1 MAGNQTRFGPG
12 ALITAAFIGPGTV
25 TLCTLAGV
33 TSGYSL
39 LWAMLIAVVICYV
52 LQEMAARFG
61 LVTGK
66 GLSEA
71 LRTEIAAPVPRA
83 TMLAIVLG
91 AIVVGNAAYE
101 AGNISGGALGL
112 QALTGTG
119 NLSLGT
125 LELNPIN
132 LLIALVAAALL
143 YNGSYR
149 LLERVLI
156 ALVILMSIAFALVA
170 LETRPSAGELLAGLV
185 PRMSLDQTLT
195 VVGLIGTTVVPYN
208 LFLHASIVREK
219 WTGAAE
225 LSLMRQDTGVTVG
238 IGGLISMA
246 IIIAAASMQGS
257 PVTSAVELAQALEP
271 VFGAT
276 SRYVLGIGLFA
287 AGVTSAITAPLAA
300 AYVAGG
306 CMGWS
311 RDLRSSRYRCVW
323 LAVLLAGVI
332 FSFVGGSPIEVIRFA
347 QVTNGILLPLIVAFL
362 LWAVNRKPLAGD
374 FVNTRAQNL
383 LGLAVLVAVTA
394 LSLRSLWLMLQS
406 MR

>member
-1 MAGNQTRFGPG
+1 MATSQTRFGPG

-39 LWAMLIAVVICYV
+39 LWAMLIAAAICYV

-61 LVTGK
+61 MVTGK

-71 LRTEIAAPVPRA
+71 LRSEIASPVPRA
-83 TMLAIVLG
+83 TALAIVLG
-91 AIVVGNAAYE
+91 AIVIGNAAYE

-119 NLSLGT
+119 NIRLGAF
-125 LELNPIN
+125 ELNPIN
-132 LLIALVAAALL
+132 LLIAVLAAALL
-143 YNGSYR
+143 YTGSYR

-208 LFLHASIVREK
+208 LFLHASIVQEK
-219 WTGAAE
+219 WSGPAE
-225 LSLMRQDTGVTVG
+225 LRLMRQDTGVTVG
-238 IGGLISMA
+238 VGGLISMA
-246 IIIAAASMQGS
+246 IIVAAASMQGS
-257 PVTSAVELAQALEP
+257 QVTSAAELAQALEP
-271 VFGAT
+271 VFGVS

-306 CMGWS
+306 CMGWG
-311 RDLRSSRYRCVW
+311 RELRSPRYRSVW
-323 LAVLLAGVI
+323 LSVLLVGVI

-362 LWAVNRKPLAGD
+362 LWAVNRRRLAGD
-374 FVNTRAQNL
+374 FVNTRVQNL
-383 LGLAVLVAVTA
+383 LGIGVLVAVTA

>member
-1 MAGNQTRFGPG
+1 MAIGLQRFGPG
-12 ALITAAFIGPGTV
+12 VLVAAAFIGPGTV
-25 TLCTLAGV
+25 TVCTLAGV
-33 TSGYSL
+33 TAGFSL

-61 LVTGK
+61 MVTGK

-71 LRTEIAAPVPRA
+71 LRTEIAWPVLRIA
-83 TMLAIVLG
+83 ALGIVLG

-112 QALTGTG
+112 QALTG
-119 NLSLGT
+119 SPSFRLGALT
-125 LELNPIN
+125 LNPIN
-132 LLIALVAAALL
+132 LLIAALAATLL
-143 YNGSYR
+143 YTGSYR
-149 LLERVLI
+149 LLERVLV
-156 ALVILMSIAFALVA
+156 AMVILMSVAFALVA
-170 LETRPSAGELLAGLV
+170 FETRPSAEALLTGLV

-208 LFLHASIVREK
+208 LFLHASIVQEK
-219 WTGAAE
+219 WSGPAQLAF
-225 LSLMRQDTGVTVG
+225 MRQDTAVTVG

-246 IIIAAASMQGS
+246 IIVAAASIQGAE
-257 PVTSAVELAQALEP
+257 VTNAAELARALEP
-271 VFGAT
+271 VFGVS

-300 AYVAGG
+300 AYVASG

-311 RDLRSSRYRCVW
+311 RNLRARHNRIVW
-323 LAVLLAGVI
+323 ATVLTAGVI
-332 FSFVGGSPIEVIRFA
+332 FSFFGGSPIEVIRFA
-347 QVTNGILLPLIVAFL
+347 QVTNGILLPLIVVFL
-362 LWAVNRKPLAGD
+362 LWAINRRRLTGD

-383 LGLAVLVAVTA
+383 LGVVVLAGVTA
-394 LSLRSLWLMLQS
+394 LSARSLWLMLQS